1 MATRR
6 ILVMV
11 AIALLAAAC
20 DKEKDVAPP
29 AELVDFDPRCAST
42 ASGAPG
48 PKAGTTCCV
57 SALQPVVQGERVYV
71 AGHGGD
77 VRALELATGRDV
89 WRASLDLDLSG
100 GPAVGEGI
108 VVVGS
113 SGGELVALDAETGA
127 ERWRVSTGGEVLAA
141 PTVAGGIV
149 VVRTVD
155 GRLRGLQVA
164 DGVEAW
170 NYEQP
175 VPRLTLRGNGAPVV
189 DGDMVFAGLDNGKVV
204 ALSLATGELLW
215 TTTVAPSHGR
225 TEIERLVD
233 IDSAVRIVGDDV
245 FVVGYQGRIAM
256 LARDTGQL
264 WWGRDLS
271 SHRGLAVDSD
281 TLYVTTADST
291 VVALRR
297 RDGTPVWSQDS
308 LLRRSLTAPGAR
320 GRCARRRR
328 LRGLPALA
336 RRRHRAVARARQ
348 DGGRPHEQ
356 CAGRGGRPAAAP
368 DGFRR
373 SPGLA
378 RRAADG
384 GLTPARVGM
393 PCFPSSPWSAG
404 RTSASRRS
412 STR

>member
-1 MATRR
+1 MLA
-6 ILVMV
+6 
-11 AIALLAAAC
+11 AIAVLATAC
-20 DKEKDVAPP
+20 NKEKDVAPP
-29 AELVDFDPRCAST
+29 AELVDFDPVVRIDRVWS
-42 ASGAPG
+42 
-48 PKAGTTCCV
+48 AGTKGGDDV
-57 SALQPVVQGERVYV
+57 LRLGLQPVVQGERVYV

-89 WRASLDLDLSG
+89 WRASLDLDLAG

-113 SGGELVALDAETGA
+113 SGGDLVALDAETGA
-127 ERWRVSTGGEVLAA
+127 KRWQVATGGEVLAA
-141 PTVAGGIV
+141 PTISGGIV

-155 GRLRGLQVA
+155 GRLRGLRVA

-189 DGDMVFAGLDNGKVV
+189 DGDMVIAGLDNGKVI

-233 IDSAVRIVGDDV
+233 IDSPVRVIGDDI

-271 SHRGLAVDSD
+271 SHRGLAVDTD

-297 RDGTPVWSQDS
+297 RDGTPVWSQDAM
-308 LLRRSLTAPGAR
+308 LRRSLTAPALAEGALVVGDFEGYLHWLDVTTGELLAR
-320 GRCARRRR
+320 GKT
-328 LRGLPALA
+328 G
-336 RRRHRAVARARQ
+336 
-348 DGGRPHEQ
+348 GGRMSNAPVA
-356 CAGRGGRPAAAP
+356 AGGLLLLETDSGEVQAWRAAP
-368 DGFRR
+368 
-373 SPGLA
+373 
-378 RRAADG
+378 RAAG
-384 GLTPARVGM
+384 
-393 PCFPSSPWSAG
+393 
-404 RTSASRRS
+404 
-412 STR
+412 

>member
-1 MATRR
+1 MGTSR
-6 ILVMV
+6 ILVMA
-11 AIALLAAAC
+11 AIAVLATAC
-20 DKEKDVAPP
+20 DKDKDVAPP
-29 AELVDFDPRCAST
+29 AELVDFDPAVSIDRVWSI
-42 ASGAPG
+42 
-48 PKAGTTCCV
+48 GTKGGDDV
-57 SALQPVVQGERVYV
+57 LRLGLQPVAQGERVYV

-77 VRALELATGRDV
+77 VRALELATGRDI

-100 GPAVGEGI
+100 GPSVGEGI

-127 ERWRVSTGGEVLAA
+127 KRWQVSTGGEVLAA

-155 GRLRGLQVA
+155 GRLRGLKAA

-215 TTTVAPSHGR
+215 TTTVAPAQGR

-256 LARDTGQL
+256 LARATGQL

-281 TLYVTTADST
+281 TLYVTAADST
-291 VVALRR
+291 VMALSR

-308 LLRRSLTAPGAR
+308 LLRRSVTAPALVDGALVVGDFEGYLHWLDVSTGQLLAR
-320 GRCARRRR
+320 GKT
-328 LRGLPALA
+328 G
-336 RRRHRAVARARQ
+336 
-348 DGGRPHEQ
+348 GGRMSNAPVA
-356 CAGRGGRPAAAP
+356 AGGLLLLETDSGEVQAWRAAP
-368 DGFRR
+368 R
-373 SPGLA
+373 
-378 RRAADG
+378 
-384 GLTPARVGM
+384 T
-393 PCFPSSPWSAG
+393 AG
-404 RTSASRRS
+404 
-412 STR
+412 

>member
-1 MATRR
+1 MRKTR
-6 ILVMV
+6 ILVMA
-11 AIALLAAAC
+11 AIAMLATAC
-20 DKEKDVAPP
+20 DKDKDVAPP
-29 AELVDFDPRCAST
+29 AELVDFDPAVSIDRVWSV
-42 ASGAPG
+42 
-48 PKAGTTCCV
+48 GTKGGDDV
-57 SALQPVVQGERVYV
+57 LRLGLQPVVQGERVYV

-89 WRASLDLDLSG
+89 WRASLDLELSG
-100 GPAVGEGI
+100 GPAVGEGV

-113 SGGELVALDAETGA
+113 SGGELAALDAESGA
-127 ERWRVSTGGEVLAA
+127 KRWQVSTGGEVLAA
-141 PTVAGGIV
+141 PTVAAGIV

-155 GRLRGLQVA
+155 GRLRGLKAA

-175 VPRLTLRGNGAPVV
+175 VPRLTLRGNGTPVV

-215 TTTVAPSHGR
+215 TTTVAPAHGR

-256 LARDTGQL
+256 LARATGQL

-281 TLYVTTADST
+281 TLYVTAADST
-291 VVALRR
+291 VMALSR

-308 LLRRSLTAPGAR
+308 LLRRSLTAPALVDGALVVGDFEGYLHWLDVTTGQLLAR
-320 GRCARRRR
+320 GKT
-328 LRGLPALA
+328 G
-336 RRRHRAVARARQ
+336 
-348 DGGRPHEQ
+348 GGRMSNAPVA
-356 CAGRGGRPAAAP
+356 AGGLLLLETDSGEVQAWRAAP
-368 DGFRR
+368 R
-373 SPGLA
+373 
-378 RRAADG
+378 
-384 GLTPARVGM
+384 T
-393 PCFPSSPWSAG
+393 AG
-404 RTSASRRS
+404 
-412 STR
+412 